1 MPDDTR
7 CANGLVVGD
16 LLSVATLLKNPQ
28 LTGLYAYL
36 YREEPATVREVMNA
50 LDFSRE
56 TTQTLLSRLEEMG
69 TVETLTDD
77 EPQKYRAASIELSLS
92 ADQGDRTYTV
102 TPALIDAVGR
112 RTADGDIDTYIDRHG
127 LAGLATALIYAVD
140 RERSRVTHRLM
151 ARDLDIAPLE
161 AEIILQALRPVV
173 HDHFE
178 IEVADSGDVF
188 ESESN
193 AP

>member
-1 MPDDTR
+1 
-7 CANGLVVGD
+7 
-16 LLSVATLLKNPQ
+16 
-28 LTGLYAYL
+28 
-36 YREEPATVREVMNA
+36 
-50 LDFSRE
+50 
-56 TTQTLLSRLEEMG
+56 MG
-69 TVETLTDD
+69 TIETITDAGT
-77 EPQKYRAASIELSLS
+77 QQYRATTIGLSLS
-92 ADQGDRTYTV
+92 AGQGERTYTV

-112 RTADGDIDTYIDRHG
+112 RSEDDDIDTYIDRHG
-127 LAGLATALIYAVD
+127 LAGLATALVYAVD

-178 IEVADSGDVF
+178 IEVTDSDDIF
-188 ESESN
+188 EPESN

>member
-7 CANGLVVGD
+7 CAHGSVVGD

-69 TVETLTDD
+69 TVETLSDD
-77 EPQKYRAASIELSLS
+77 EPQKYRAL
-92 ADQGDRTYTV
+92 V
-102 TPALIDAVGR
+102 V
-112 RTADGDIDTYIDRHG
+112 
-127 LAGLATALIYAVD
+127 
-140 RERSRVTHRLM
+140 
-151 ARDLDIAPLE
+151 RDL
-161 AEIILQALRPVV
+161 
-173 HDHFE
+173 
-178 IEVADSGDVF
+178 GDDGYG
-188 ESESN
+188 SSIHCCR
-193 AP
+193 